1 MDKKYWKNTVENPL
15 WSILKNSLW
24 VGATVCIIYYI
35 QLGFFPKGITIGET
49 ITFIIFTFA
58 FSIIY
63 LIYVLILLVCGIFI
77 IRPAA
82 YITYH
87 IFYKKKYPHGELYSD
102 DISMEY
108 RFLIPFISLL
118 FIPALI
124 FLSAKHGY
132 ELIICSLFSGVL
144 WYLFQ
149 NIKYKNNMRLFPSKE
164 QLFLPNILIF
174 LIILL
179 PLFLALHPSLT
190 ILPKST
196 IRMLNLSFNEITVHI
211 KNPYNNLI
219 ASNGMAG
226 HKSQLGNE
234 YLCYEKSDILLDG
247 LFGNTILELY
257 DNDVKLRLSIP
268 NEYIL
273 YFQHQTLTAKCLN
286 SSKP

>member
-1 MDKKYWKNTVENPL
+1 MNKKYWKNTVENPL

-58 FSIIY
+58 FSIVY

-77 IRPAA
+77 IRPTA
-82 YITYH
+82 YIIYH
-87 IFYKKKYPHGELYSD
+87 VFYKKKYPHGDLYSD
-102 DISMEY
+102 DISIEY
-108 RFLIPFISLL
+108 RIAIPLISLFL
-118 FIPALI
+118 LPVLI
-124 FLSAKHGY
+124 FLSDKHGY
-132 ELIICSLFSGVL
+132 ELIICSFVSGIL

-149 NIKYKNNMRLFPSKE
+149 NTNYTNNMRLFPSKG
-164 QLFLPNILIF
+164 QLLLPNILIYS
-174 LIILL
+174 IILL
-179 PLFLALHPSLT
+179 PLVFALSPSLK

-196 IRMLNLSFNEITVHI
+196 IRILNLSFDEITVHI

-219 ASNGMAG
+219 ASNGIVG
-226 HKSQLGNE
+226 NQSQLGNE

-257 DNDVKLRLSIP
+257 NNDAKLRLSIP

-273 YFQHQTLTAKCLN
+273 YFQYQTPTAKCLN